1 MSLSRREALIRV
13 ARKYNAL
20 VVADDVY
27 DFLTWGTTHPANI
40 ASCLQLR
47 LVDIDRVIDGGP
59 EDRFGNV
66 VSNGSFSKL
75 IGPGCRV
82 GWAEG
87 TKDFIYGL
95 SQAWV
100 LILDSEY

>member
-1 MSLSRREALIRV
+1 MTHARREELVRV
-13 ARKYNAL
+13 ARRFDAL

-27 DFLTWGTTHPANI
+27 DFLSWGTAHSSDSISRPPT
-40 ASCLQLR
+40 R
-47 LVDIDRVIDGGP
+47 LVDIDRVLDGGP
-59 EDRFGNV
+59 QDLFGNV

-87 TKDFIYGL
+87 TDSFIHGL
-95 SQAWV
+95 SQA
-100 LILDSEY
+100 

>member
-1 MSLSRREALIRV
+1 MSYSRREALIRV
-13 ARKYNAL
+13 ARKHNVL
-20 VVADDVY
+20 IVADDVY
-27 DFLTWGTTHPANI
+27 DFLSWGATQPANMV
-40 ASCLQLR
+40 SHLQPR
-47 LVDIDRVIDGGP
+47 LVDIDQVVDGGP

-95 SQAWV
+95 SQA
-100 LILDSEY
+100 